1 MAAIFSGVSGQRA
14 QMNLADKAIASDK
27 YTNTFGN
34 AAQKMPM
41 DEAAQLVKGDYIV
54 IPEVKDWDGRINV
67 RTTEYTDRNG
77 DKQTIETPF
86 IICTVEHPGDG
97 KEDEARADRQ
107 INFFPSIFDRLCF
120 VVKDEAGIKVR
131 TNNPIPMRGSAV
143 DLYKSFKYEE
153 AGVQKGMEAL
163 AGKKIHVA
171 DAEQKDV
178 FRFGSQTETR
188 KQSVYE
194 LNVVEK
200 K

>member
-14 QMNLADKAIASDK
+14 QMNLNDKAILDQNG
-27 YTNTFGN
+27 YTNNFGH
-34 AAQKMPM
+34 ASQKMPM
-41 DEAAQLVKGDYIV
+41 DEGATLVKGDYIV

-67 RTTEYTDRNG
+67 RTTDYTDRNG
-77 DKQTIETPF
+77 NKQVIETPF
-86 IICTVEHPGDG
+86 IICTVEHPEAEGI
-97 KEDEARADRQ
+97 EARPDRE

-120 VVKDEAGIKVR
+120 EVHDEAGVKVR

-153 AGVQKGMEAL
+153 DGVQKGMEAL
-163 AGKKIHVA
+163 AGKKIYVA
-171 DAEQKDV
+171 DAEQHDV

-200 K
+200 

>member
-34 AAQKMPM
+34 ASQKMPM

-54 IPEVKDWDGRINV
+54 IPEVKDWNGRINV

-86 IICTVEHPGDG
+86 IICTVEHPENKD
-97 KEDEARADRQ
+97 ENIEARPDRE

-120 VVKDEAGIKVR
+120 EVHDENGVKVR
-131 TNNPIPMRGSAV
+131 TSSPLPMAGSAV

-163 AGKKIHVA
+163 AGKKIYVA
-171 DAEQKDV
+171 DATQHDV
-178 FRFGSQTETR
+178 FRFGSTTEIR
-188 KQSVYE
+188 KQSVYVLE
-194 LNVVEK
+194 VK
-200 K
+200 